1 MSRYFRIFEDHD
13 LEGGLTDP
21 PDDLVTPEDPR
32 AEEDLPQEV
41 FWVEMPED
49 TLWQHLMTGGALLVS
64 ETLLGALD
72 AAGVK
77 ELSARPVVVQDLRT
91 RTPRSGWFTLEV
103 PKVAK
108 VVDLERSDFDAL
120 MGGSDDGEIPPLVA
134 FNEIVL
140 HASRAEGR
148 KLFRPAE
155 DPTVLI

>member
-49 TLWQHLMTGGALLVS
+49 TPWQHLMTGGALLVS

-72 AAGVK
+72 RSEEHTS
-77 ELSARPVVVQDLRT
+77 ELQSRENLVCRLL
-91 RTPRSGWFTLEV
+91 LE
-103 PKVAK
+103 KK
-108 VVDLERSDFDAL
+108 KILNYYL
-120 MGGSDDGEIPPLVA
+120 
-134 FNEIVL
+134 
-140 HASRAEGR
+140 
-148 KLFRPAE
+148 
-155 DPTVLI
+155 